1 MLSLSATAGPDKLCG
16 CQAVAYDAARSSRVE
31 EFIMNRH
38 SSIMA
43 LAAGFSALLAGL
55 LADAGDLG
63 GWTKTL
69 LIAAAAGLGVLIT
82 EMTMRSRR

>member
-1 MLSLSATAGPDKLCG
+1 
-16 CQAVAYDAARSSRVE
+16 
-31 EFIMNRH
+31 MNRH

-69 LIAAAAGLGVLIT
+69 LIAAAAGLGVLIA